1 MTLIVSTVVVIALLI
16 AVLAI
21 YLFMI
26 GALLNRIAENLGDC
40 VQSVK
45 NIRYQAEPIGP
56 GLERIN
62 GAGGAL
68 VGALPLLCEAA
79 ASVAVAKSAPH
90 ADPSEAHTAPEAP
103 SAVPAAPRGLGYL
116 DA

>member
-26 GALLNRIAENLGDC
+26 GVLLNRIANNLDDSL
-40 VQSVK
+40 QNVK
-45 NIRYQAEPIGP
+45 TIAGQAEPILP
-56 GLERIN
+56 GVERIN
-62 GAGGAL
+62 QTGGVVA
-68 VGALPLLCEAA
+68 GALPLLIKGAERIA
-79 ASVAVAKSAPH
+79 AKST
-90 ADPSEAHTAPEAP
+90 SPEVIPVAI
-103 SAVPAAPRGLGYL
+103 PAGVGYL